1 MYTITV
7 TSEEYN
13 AVIAGLRLLQNALEN
28 STVRP
33 DDGDIGD
40 ILTNTG
46 SEQPLTI
53 AQINELVERIA

>member
-13 AVIAGLRLLQNALEN
+13 AVIAGLRLLQNALDN
-28 STVRP
+28 STVTP

-46 SEQPLTI
+46 SEKPLTA
-53 AQINELVERIA
+53 AQIDELVERIA

>member
-13 AVIAGLRLLQNALEN
+13 AVIAGLRLLQNALDN
-28 STVRP
+28 STVTP

-46 SEQPLTI
+46 SEEPLTA
-53 AQINELVERIA
+53 AQIDELVERIA

>member
-7 TSEEYN
+7 TLEEYN
-13 AVIAGLRLLQNALEN
+13 AVIAGLRLLQNALDN
-28 STVRP
+28 STVTP

-46 SEQPLTI
+46 SEKPLTA
-53 AQINELVERIA
+53 AQIDELVERIA